1 MTRKNLEMRGLRQ
14 ILLEDIITDVTSCV
28 YNLLHTRMYMK
39 LYSESGLSAAAHL
52 VMKGEVRT
60 PCSIFLETVLLI

>member
-1 MTRKNLEMRGLRQ
+1 MRGLRQ

-52 VMKGEVRT
+52 GL
-60 PCSIFLETVLLI
+60 P